1 MAANPARLLKAGT
14 HQANLIEQASMAQP
28 ETTNAYLSY
37 LVKQKQGGVANGASN
52 MQVKMKPPGLNSD
65 LEDLSGF
72 GLV

>member
-1 MAANPARLLKAGT
+1 
-14 HQANLIEQASMAQP
+14 MAQP

-37 LVKQKQGGVANGASN
+37 LFKQKQGGAAHGASN
-52 MQVKMKPPGLNSD
+52 IQVRMKPPGLNSD